1 MSARLPLVLRQLG
14 RPPRPPGPPRRL
26 REPCR
31 AASGSGSQ
39 SGGQEGLSGQQR
51 PQDGPA
57 WSSQGPGSP
66 APPAR
71 DSIAREV
78 IQNSKEVLHLLQ
90 EKNPAFKP
98 VLAIIQAGDENLMQ
112 EINQNLAE
120 EAGLN
125 ITHVCL
131 PPDSSEDEIIDEI
144 LKMNEDTRVHGLAL
158 QISEDLFS
166 SKVLNALNPE
176 KDVDGVTDVNL
187 GKLVRGDAH
196 ECFVSPVARA
206 VIELLEKSGASLD
219 GKKILVVGAHGSLDA
234 ALQCLFQRRGSMTM
248 NSQWKTPQL
257 QSKLHEADIVI
268 LGSPKPE
275 EIPLTWIQP
284 GTTVLNCFHDLL
296 SGKLSCSS
304 PRAHLNGLIA
314 EDNLGLLAAALRI
327 QNMVSSGRR
336 WLREQQHR
344 RWRLHS
350 LKLQPLSPVPSD
362 IEISRAQTPKA
373 VDILAKEIGLLADE
387 IEIYG
392 KSKAKV
398 RLSLLERLKD
408 QADGKYVLVAG
419 ITPTPLGEGK
429 STVTIGLVQALTAH
443 LNVNSFACLRQPS
456 QGPTFGVKGGAAG
469 GGYAQ
474 VIPMEE
480 FNLHLTGDIHAIT
493 AANNLLAAA
502 IDTRILHEN
511 TQTDKALYNRLVPL
525 VNGVREFS
533 EIQLARLKKLG
544 INKTDPSMLTEEEMS
559 KFARL
564 NIDPTTITWQRVL
577 DTNDRFLRKITI
589 GQASTEKGYS
599 RQAQFD
605 IAVASEIMAVL
616 ALTDSLKDM
625 KERLGRMVVASD
637 KNGQPV
643 TAEDLG
649 VTGALTVLMKDA
661 IKPNL
666 MQTLEGTPV
675 FVHAGPFANIA
686 HGNSSVLADKIA
698 LKLVGEEGFVVTEAG
713 FGADIGMEKF
723 FNIKCRAS
731 GLVPNVVVLVAT
743 VRALKMHGGGPSV
756 TAGVPLKKEYT
767 EENIQLV
774 ADGCCNLQKQIQIA
788 QLFGVPVV
796 VALNV
801 FKTDTRAEID
811 LVCEL
816 AKRAGAFDAVPC
828 HHWSVGGKGSVDLA
842 RAVREAANK
851 RSRFRFLYDIQLP
864 IVEKIRAIAQSVY
877 GAKDIELSPEA
888 QSKIDRY
895 TQQGFGNLPICMA
908 KTHLS
913 LSHQPERKG
922 VPRDFILPISDVRAS
937 IGAGFIYPLVGT
949 EARSANDSV
958 SMMCGCIWLSD
969 VKGPP
974 WSQMSTMPGL
984 PTRPCF
990 YDIDLDAE
998 TEQVKGLF

>member
-1 MSARLPLVLRQLG
+1 LRVTSFG
-14 RPPRPPGPPRRL
+14 RIAIVPVFSN
-26 REPCR
+26 REQR
-31 AASGSGSQ
+31 NDSVVFLSQ
-39 SGGQEGLSGQQR
+39 Y
-51 PQDGPA
+51 
-57 WSSQGPGSP
+57 
-66 APPAR
+66 
-71 DSIAREV
+71 REV
-78 IQNSKEVLHLLQ
+78 IHNSKEVLSLLQ
-90 EKNPAFKP
+90 EKSPAFKP
-98 VLAIIQAGDENLMQ
+98 VLAVIQAGGDNLMQ
-112 EINQNLAE
+112 EINQNLAK
-120 EAGLN
+120 EAGLD
-125 ITHVCL
+125 ITHICL
-131 PPDSSEDEIIDEI
+131 PPDSGEDEIIDEI
-144 LKMNEDTRVHGLAL
+144 LKINEDPRVHGLAL
-158 QISEDLFS
+158 QISEDSFS
-166 SKVLNALNPE
+166 NKVLDALKPE

-187 GKLVRGDAH
+187 GKLARGNAP
-196 ECFVSPVARA
+196 ECFVSPLARA
-206 VIELLEKSGASLD
+206 AVELVEKSGVTLD
-219 GKKILVVGAHGSLDA
+219 GKKVFVIGARGPLEA
-234 ALQCLFQRRGSMTM
+234 ALQYLFQRKGSMTM
-248 NSQWKTPQL
+248 SSPWAALQL
-257 QSKLHEADIVI
+257 QGKLQEADVVV

-275 EIPLTWIQP
+275 EIPAEWIP
-284 GTTVLNCFHDLL
+284 SGVTVLNCFHDTL
-296 SGKLSCSS
+296 SGKLRGGS
-304 PRAHLNGLIA
+304 PGVPGKGLITG
-314 EDNLGLLAAALRI
+314 ENVSLLAAALRI

-344 RWRLHS
+344 RWRLHC

-362 IEISRAQTPKA
+362 IEISRGQTPKA
-373 VDILAKEIGLLADE
+373 VDVLAKEIGLFAEE
-387 IEIYG
+387 IEVYG

-408 QADGKYVLVAG
+408 QKDGKYVLVAG

-443 LNVNSFACLRQPS
+443 LHVNSFACLRQPS

-502 IDTRILHEN
+502 IDTRILHES
-511 TQTDKALYNRLVPL
+511 TQTDKALYNRLVPS

-533 EIQLARLKKLG
+533 EIQLSRLKRLG
-544 INKTDPSMLTEEEMS
+544 INKTDPSTLTEEEVR

-564 NIDPTTITWQRVL
+564 NIDPSTITWQRVL

-589 GQASTEKGYS
+589 GQGSTEKGYS

-616 ALTDSLKDM
+616 ALTDSLADM

-637 KNGQPV
+637 KDGQPV

-828 HHWSVGGKGSVDLA
+828 YHWSAGGKGSVDLA

-851 RSRFRFLYDIQLP
+851 GSRFQFLYDVQLP
-864 IVEKIRAIAQSVY
+864 IVEKIRTIAQAVY

-913 LSHQPERKG
+913 LSHEPDKKG
-922 VPRDFILPISDVRAS
+922 VPKDFILPISDVRAS

-949 EARSANDSV
+949 
-958 SMMCGCIWLSD
+958 
-969 VKGPP
+969 
-974 WSQMSTMPGL
+974 MSTMPGL

-990 YDIDLDAE
+990 YDIDLDTE
-998 TEQVKGLF
+998 SEQVKGLF